1 MLLTVSLPEKWGYC
15 AGGGRGLESSRR
27 ENNIINQDVCTPQ
40 LLTWHFS
47 VSIQPRVP
55 TIPRQPSHHPPSPPT
70 HACIGVFN
78 GARCPGR
85 WVSQFE
91 ASHYMLP
98 GFCRANKTIRNFLA
112 CKCRMLPPRCSRQSL
127 RTVLWMGCKNFIM
140 LPSLLIAIQH
150 YNMMNVAGKD
160 YCIISNSNRFDDE
173 KSELYC
179 LRIYTMSWISVTAE

>member
-1 MLLTVSLPEKWGYC
+1 MSALVSTPHLTLFSEYEYPS
-15 AGGGRGLESSRR
+15 AGPH
-27 ENNIINQDVCTPQ
+27 DTKA
-40 LLTWHFS
+40 TK
-47 VSIQPRVP
+47 
-55 TIPRQPSHHPPSPPT
+55 
-70 HACIGVFN
+70 
-78 GARCPGR
+78 RCPGLDIKRR

-150 YNMMNVAGKD
+150 YNMMNIAGKD

-179 LRIYTMSWISVTAE
+179 LRIYTMS